1 MKNTEGKTNMTISI
15 DHVVMTV
22 KDINKSISFYSGVL
36 DMKLVEFISSSD
48 STRRKSLKFGNQKI
62 NLHEAVNPFKP
73 HANNPMPGSLDICFI
88 SNKALDEWIL
98 TFTKYNIDIE
108 DGPVLR
114 TGANGPIKSI
124 YVRDPDQNLIEISN
138 MV

>member
-48 STRRKSLKFGNQKI
+48 STRRKKK
-62 NLHEAVNPFKP
+62 
-73 HANNPMPGSLDICFI
+73 
-88 SNKALDEWIL
+88 
-98 TFTKYNIDIE
+98 T
-108 DGPVLR
+108 
-114 TGANGPIKSI
+114 
-124 YVRDPDQNLIEISN
+124 
-138 MV
+138 

>member
-1 MKNTEGKTNMTISI
+1 MSLFI
-15 DHVVMTV
+15 DHVVITV
-22 KDINKSISFYSGVL
+22 TDINKSIHFYSNILGMEL
-36 DMKLVEFISSSD
+36 QEFL
-48 STRRKSLKFGNQKI
+48 STTDNVKRKSLKFGIQKI

-108 DGPVLR
+108 DGPVLK